1 MHRIN
6 ARWLLFPVLALAAV
20 PAVADNLSEP
30 PQAWRGRVE
39 SVAEVPVPSADAAV
53 HRALVGGRRDLDVL
67 LEREPQADAEAVGD
81 AYGRLGALYH
91 VHAVAAAAELCYR
104 NAIRLSP
111 RNFRW
116 RYYAGE
122 LLRDRGRYREAL
134 VEFAAA
140 EALDADYPPLRLRM
154 AQAWLELGDT
164 ERAGATLQSLRREPG
179 LEAAANHGLGRIA
192 LLRKDPAP
200 AVEYFQ
206 AALRHDPEAS
216 RVHYPLAQAL
226 RALGRDEEARIQLAR
241 HGNREPMAEDR
252 LGDELAA
259 LRSGPGF
266 RFMQALQ
273 SVRSGDYDAAV
284 RGFEQGLAQDPHNMR
299 ARVSY
304 ARVLYLSGDAA
315 GSRQEL
321 ERALR
326 ERSDYSLA
334 GFLRGLLDEESG
346 KREAAE
352 ERYRQV
358 LAIDPGHS
366 GARLY
371 LAGLLFRAGRHG
383 EAAALYAEADPDI
396 PFAPLL
402 RIVAAGRAGAPQG
415 ESARALTE
423 LARSRPDDPM
433 PRYALARLLA
443 LSPDSGVRD
452 PERAL
457 QLARDLQ
464 NLHPAPPF
472 TALGALVLAANGDLE
487 QAEAQVRQLEFM
499 PPWMSGLDLAAL
511 RSEMET
517 LEGGGLPPSV
527 WPADDPLLQPPPTG
541 AGGVM
546 RDYPVETPY

>member
-1 MHRIN
+1 MHRN
-6 ARWLLFPVLALAAV
+6 KAVRLLFPVLLVVV

-39 SVAEVPVPSADAAV
+39 TVAEVPVPTGDAAV
-53 HRALVGGRRDLDVL
+53 HRALVGGRRDLDAL
-67 LEREPQADAEAVGD
+67 LGREPPADEEAVGD
-81 AYGRLGALYH
+81 AYGRLGSLYH

-116 RYYAGE
+116 RYYTGE

-140 EALDADYPPLRLRM
+140 EALDADYPPLRLRR
-154 AQAWLELGDT
+154 AQVWLELGDT
-164 ERAGATLQSLRREPG
+164 ERAGAALQPLRREAG
-179 LEAAANHGLGRIA
+179 LQAAANYGLGRIA
-192 LLRKDPAP
+192 LLRKEPAR
-200 AVEYFQ
+200 AVEFFQ

-284 RGFEQGLAQDPHNMR
+284 SGFEQGLAQDPHNMR

-304 ARVLYLSGDAA
+304 ARALYLSGDAA
-315 GSRQEL
+315 GSRREL

-326 ERSDYSLA
+326 ERSDDSLA
-334 GFLRGLLDEESG
+334 GFLLGLLDEESG
-346 KREAAE
+346 NREAAE

-358 LAIDPGHS
+358 LALDPGHS

-371 LAGLLFRAGRHG
+371 LAGLLFRTGRHG
-383 EAAALYAEADPDI
+383 EAAALYAAADPDI

-402 RIVAAGRAGAPQG
+402 RIVAAGRAGA
-415 ESARALTE
+415 

-433 PRYALARLLA
+433 PRYALARLLT

-464 NLHPAPPF
+464 STYPAPPF
-472 TALGALVLAANGDLE
+472 MALGALALAASGDLE

-499 PPWMSGLDLAAL
+499 PPWMSGVDLAAL
-511 RSEMET
+511 RSEMEA
-517 LEGGGLPPSV
+517 LEGGGPPPSV